1 MQSKSDKGHA
11 NSSDGELK
19 LHTVNIFHWIIKH
32 WYLVLILLAIL
43 SCVAFYIA
51 SPSSNRDLTLGNFLL
66 VAVVGTIVLSIVI
79 MCSLGILIVCEL
91 IAEHF
96 ACLIIPRE

>member
-1 MQSKSDKGHA
+1 MRSEYDKKHA
-11 NSSDGELK
+11 NPSDGGMK
-19 LHTVNIFHWIIKH
+19 VHTFNIFRWIIKH
-32 WYLVLILLAIL
+32 WHLVLILLAVI

-51 SPSSNRDLTLGNFLL
+51 SPYSNRDLTLGNFLL
-66 VAVVGTIVLSIVI
+66 AAVVGTIVFSIVI
-79 MCSLGILIVCEL
+79 VCTLAILIVCEL

>member
-1 MQSKSDKGHA
+1 MRSKPDKERA
-11 NSSDGELK
+11 NSSYGGMK
-19 LHTVNIFHWIIKH
+19 VHTLNISKWIIKH
-32 WYLVLILLAIL
+32 WLLVLILLAII

-51 SPSSNRDLTLGNFLL
+51 SPYSNRDLTLGNFLL
-66 VAVVGTIVLSIVI
+66 VAVVGTIVFSIVI
-79 MCSLGILIVCEL
+79 TCTLAILIVCEL